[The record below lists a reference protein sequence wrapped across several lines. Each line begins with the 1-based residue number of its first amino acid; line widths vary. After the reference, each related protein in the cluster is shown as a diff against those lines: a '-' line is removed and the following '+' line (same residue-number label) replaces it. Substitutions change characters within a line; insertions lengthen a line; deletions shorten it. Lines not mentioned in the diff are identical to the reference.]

1 MREGRQTRST
11 LVRESV
17 PVFLLTSISK
27 APVRPHEV
35 VVGLA
40 EAVAGAADAGGTRL
54 LAGVEDIGRL
64 ADGEGDELEAGVG
77 ITGIGVSD
85 DRCQSRCSID
95 RQEN

>member
-1 MREGRQTRST
+1 M
-11 LVRESV
+11 

-40 EAVAGAADAGGTRL
+40 AAVVGAADAGGTGL
-54 LAGVEDIGRL
+54 LASVEDIGRL
-64 ADGEGDELEAGVG
+64 ADGGCHELEAGVG
-77 ITGIGVSD
+77 VTGIGVSC
-85 DRCQSRCSID
+85 DRCQSRCSSD